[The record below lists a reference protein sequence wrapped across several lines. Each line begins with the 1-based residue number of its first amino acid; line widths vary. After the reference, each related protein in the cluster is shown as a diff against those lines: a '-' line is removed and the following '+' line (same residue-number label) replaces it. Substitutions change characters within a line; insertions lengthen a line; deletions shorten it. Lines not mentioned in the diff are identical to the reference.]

1 MKKYFYRIIGL
12 GFAALAT
19 LACSREDAS
28 IETPG
33 ADDFKMTVQA
43 NAPTKTF
50 VTEAGGNNFQISWS
64 ATDRLGVYEVA
75 NSVVQANKTTS
86 AALGSTTTDASFTFT
101 FSGNPT
107 GPFDYTFVYPD
118 EALTKSGNKYLV
130 TIPQEQQIDA
140 NADNGYTFPPAA
152 DVMVSRPVHS
162 NVRPNPVMAS
172 FARLGGTA
180 RMVIKAPTTSE
191 TIQKI
196 IFSTTENVNLAGSYE
211 LNPATGELSDG
222 ITTNGTNSITLTPAT
237 STTFTG
243 NIVVWFRL
251 AEITLTDNFTVSVT
265 TDKKTYTKTMYLT
278 QLGRELQFRN
288 SNLTKFGI
296 DMTDTSG
303 VTGLDNLLT
312 DYIDSDFTGV
322 SNYYFTTWTNKVGS
336 ASKAVY
342 AGHSNRRDDGSIGLR
357 SEKTN
362 NSYWVSYS
370 GIVSTASGGKIKAVT
385 IKLKQYS
392 STRTA
397 YVYAKNSSYSGPDD
411 LWDDE
416 KRGTEIGS
424 VSTATD
430 HDVTQTFDFTGD
442 YTFVGIR
449 ASGPIDISYIQVT
462 WEGAPIPETTTG
474 NATSI
479 NSAGATLHG
488 SFTNA
493 AGGIYEAGFYWDTT
507 SEALAAKEHP
517 TQFITTDGTN
527 AASGSFSCAL
537 GSMNEMTT
545 YYYRAYILWLNT
557 ETNTYQEFLGDIK
570 SFQTTTRDYSAAGWL
585 EMPAYTVSGMAG
597 TTTSS
602 LSDLYCVTHKAT
614 MGGTEQRNYTILY
627 DPDMY
632 TSYWV
637 AYPLCSD
644 HLGSNRT
651 DPWGLYDPKVPADK
665 QINLSKGY
673 GVDVY
678 EGGVKTN
685 YYARGHQIPNAD
697 RNGVEDMRVQ
707 TYYPT
712 NITPQLQ
719 DRFNGGIWMHLESGV
734 REAVHAGDTVYVVT
748 GAAFRKKGG
757 SEEIKYITNTYSQ
770 IMPVPNYYWKV
781 LLKVKWNGTNINGAN
796 AIGFWLE
803 HRDDLGSGSS
813 AYQNYATTVDQIE
826 EWTGFDFFA
835 NLPTELQALCE
846 NKSDWNA
853 FKNF

>member
-1 MKKYFYRIIGL
+1 MKKYLYRIIGL
-12 GFAALAT
+12 GFAVLAT
-19 LACSREDAS
+19 LACSQKE
-28 IETPG
+28 EVLPENT
-33 ADDFKMTVQA
+33 
-43 NAPTKTF
+43 APESEAFQMKVSAGDPTTKT
-50 VTEAGGNNFQISWS
+50 VIDEAGENYNILWQAGDKLGAVQKLNS
-64 ATDRLGVYEVA
+64 ALSLVESSPLASGGATAQFCFSLSGPENASYEH
-75 NSVVQANKTTS
+75 
-86 AALGSTTTDASFTFT
+86 
-101 FSGNPT
+101 
-107 GPFDYTFVYPD
+107 TFVYPSS
-118 EALTKSGNKYLV
+118 ALTKPAGQYLV
-130 TIPQEQQIDA
+130 SLPASQTFAA
-140 NADNGYTFPPAA
+140 NSFDPAA
-152 DVMVSRPVHS
+152 DVLVSQHTQSATRP
-162 NVRPNPVMAS
+162 AS
-172 FARLGGTA
+172 VSARFARLGGTA
-180 RMVIKAPTTSE
+180 RMVIKAPTTTE
-191 TIQKI
+191 TVQKI
-196 IFSTTENVNLAGSYE
+196 VFSTTESVSLAGSYE
-211 LNPATGELSDG
+211 LNPSTGELSDG
-222 ITTNGTNSITLTPAT
+222 ITGGGTNSITLTPASAT
-237 STTFTG
+237 AFSG
-243 NIVVWFRL
+243 DVVVWFRL

-265 TDKKTYTKTMYLT
+265 TDKKTYTKTMYLSKLSRT
-278 QLGRELQFRN
+278 LEFRN
-288 SNLTKFGI
+288 SKLVRFGI
-296 DMTDTSG
+296 DMTDASG
-303 VTGLDNLLT
+303 VTGIENAT
-312 DYIDSDFTGV
+312 IDIINSTFTGV
-322 SNYYFTTWTNKVGS
+322 NTTSYTTWSNKVGS
-336 ASKAVY
+336 ESTAVY
-342 AGHSNRRDDGSIGLR
+342 AGHSATRSTGGPIGLHADPKNGKHPGIITTT
-357 SEKTN
+357 SAGKVKSVYISAKTD
-362 NSYWVSYS
+362 YAERY
-370 GIVSTASGGKIKAVT
+370 
-385 IKLKQYS
+385 LD
-392 STRTA
+392 
-397 YVYAKNSSYSGPDD
+397 VYAKNSPYESTDD
-411 LWDDE
+411 LWDDSNKGE
-416 KRGTEIGS
+416 LIGS
-424 VSTATD
+424 LHIPDYSSAEGTI
-430 HDVTQTFDFTGD
+430 DFSSD
-442 YTFVGIR
+442 YTYVALRSR
-449 ASGPIDISYIQVT
+449 AYAIDVYEIHIK
-462 WEGAPIPETTTG
+462 WEGGIPIPEVATE
-474 NATSI
+474 NATDN

-537 GSMNEMTT
+537 GSLNEMTT

-557 ETNTYQEFLGDIK
+557 ETNTYQEFLGEIK

-846 NKSDWNA
+846 NKSDWTT

>member
-303 VTGLDNLLT
+303 VTGLDNIRT
-312 DYIDSDFTGV
+312 DVINAEFTGV
-322 SNYYFTTWTNKVGS
+322 PSTTYADWAGKKGTNTT
-336 ASKAVY
+336 AVY
-342 AGHSNRRDDGSIGLR
+342 AGHSAKRASGEIGLR
-357 SEKTN
+357 QQDHK
-362 NSYWVSYS
+362 
-370 GIVSTASGGKIKAVT
+370 GIVSTASGGTLKSVTVT
-385 IKLKQYS
+385 IHNSTDYTRTVNIYAKSTAYS
-392 STRTA
+392 STGDVFDDNNKGTLVQSIVYPKNTA
-397 YVYAKNSSYSGPDD
+397 EISETVNVPSGYSYVGISCPSYS
-411 LWDDE
+411 
-416 KRGTEIGS
+416 
-424 VSTATD
+424 V
-430 HDVTQTFDFTGD
+430 
-442 YTFVGIR
+442 
-449 ASGPIDISYIQVT
+449 DIAEIQVN
-462 WEGAPIPETTTG
+462 WEGAPEPEVTT
-474 NATSI
+474 NEASDI
-479 NSAGATLHG
+479 QYYGATLNG

-507 SEALAAKEHP
+507 AEALAANAHP
-517 TQFITTDGTN
+517 SQVITTDGTN
-527 AASGSFSCAL
+527 NTSGSFSCEL
-537 GSMNEMTT
+537 NSLNELTY
-545 YYYRAYILWLNT
+545 YYYRAYVLWLNT
-557 ETNTYQEFLGDIK
+557 ETNTYEEYLGEIK
-570 SFQTTTRDYSAAGWL
+570 SFRTIAHVYSAAGWL
-585 EMPAYTVSGMAG
+585 ELPAYNSATIGSDISG
-597 TTTSS
+597 TTPSP
-602 LSDLYCVTHKAT
+602 LSNLYYVTHKAE
-614 MGGTEQRNYTILY
+614 MGGKQQRNYTLLY
-627 DPDMY
+627 DPKMY
-632 TSYWV
+632 MSYWV

-644 HLGSNRT
+644 HLGSGR
-651 DPWGLYDPKVPADK
+651 DDQWGVIDPKVPE
-665 QINLSKGY
+665 NLQVPLAEGSY
-673 GVDVY
+673 GVKDEEDKWY
-678 EGGVKTN
+678 D
-685 YYARGHQIPNAD
+685 RGHQLPNAD
-697 RNGVEDMRVQ
+697 RNGVATMQVQ
-707 TYYPT
+707 TYFPT
-712 NITPQLQ
+712 NITPQ
-719 DRFNGGIWMHLESGV
+719 RAGFNQGIWMRLEGGV
-734 REAVHAGDTVYVVT
+734 RDAVHAGDTVYVVT
-748 GAAFRKKGG
+748 GASYRKKGG
-757 SEEIKYITNTYSQ
+757 SEDINSIHCGSRQNYMYLH
-770 IMPVPNYYWKV
+770 VPNYYWKV
-781 LLKVKWNGTNINGAN
+781 LLKVKRSGSGIYDAC
-796 AIGFWLE
+796 AVGFWME
-803 HRDDLGSGSS
+803 HRTDLESGGKTY
-813 AYQNYATTVDQIE
+813 ANYTTTVDQIE

-835 NLPTELQALCE
+835 NLPEALQNVCE
-846 NKSDWNA
+846 DSSDWTT

>member
-1 MKKYFYRIIGL
+1 MKKYLNRFIGL
-12 GFAALAT
+12 GFAVLAT
-19 LACSREDAS
+19 LACSRE
-28 IETPG
+28 E
-33 ADDFKMTVQA
+33 V
-43 NAPTKTF
+43 NAPENTRPVSESFHMKVSAGDPTTKT
-50 VTEAGGNNFQISWS
+50 VINEEGGSYNVLWQAGDKLGAVQKLNGALSLIESS
-64 ATDRLGVYEVA
+64 PLASGGATA
-75 NSVVQANKTTS
+75 QF
-86 AALGSTTTDASFTFT
+86 SF
-101 FSGNPT
+101 SIT
-107 GPFDYTFVYPD
+107 GPDNASYEHTFVYPSS
-118 EALTKSGNKYLV
+118 ALTKPADAYLAS
-130 TIPQEQQIDA
+130 IPASQTFAA
-140 NADNGYTFPPAA
+140 NSFDPAA
-152 DVMVSRPVHS
+152 DVLVSQHTQSATRPTSVEA
-162 NVRPNPVMAS
+162 R

-180 RMVIKAPTTSE
+180 RMVIKAPTTTE
-191 TIQKI
+191 TVRKI
-196 IFSTTENVNLAGSYE
+196 VFSTTESVNLAGSYT
-211 LNPATGELSDG
+211 LNPATGELSDDV
-222 ITTNGTNSITLTPAT
+222 TANGTNAITLTPAA
-237 STTFTG
+237 STAFTG
-243 NIVVWFRL
+243 EVVVWFRL

-265 TDKKTYTKTMYLT
+265 TDKKTYTKTMYLSKLSRT
-278 QLGRELQFRN
+278 LTFQN
-288 SNLTKFGI
+288 SKLTKFGI
-296 DMTDTSG
+296 DMTDASG
-303 VTGLDNLLT
+303 VTGVDNILT
-312 DYIDSDFTGV
+312 DHIDSDFTGV
-322 SNYYFTTWTNKVGS
+322 TNYYFTTWTNKVGS
-336 ASKAVY
+336 ESKAVY

-397 YVYAKNSSYSGPDD
+397 YIHAKNSSYSGPDD

-416 KRGTEIGS
+416 KRGAEIGS

-430 HDVTQTFDFTGD
+430 HDVTQTFDFTED

-462 WEGAPIPETTTG
+462 WEGAPLPETTTG
-474 NATSI
+474 EATSI
-479 NSAGATLHG
+479 NSAGATLNG

-517 TQFITTDGTN
+517 TQYITTDGTN
-527 AASGSFSCAL
+527 ATSGNFSCAL
-537 GSMNEMTT
+537 GSLNEMTT
-545 YYYRAYILWLNT
+545 YYYRSYILWLNT
-557 ETNTYQEFLGDIK
+557 ETNTYQEFLGEIK

-585 EMPAYTVSGMAG
+585 EMPAYTTGGMSG

-614 MGGTEQRNYTILY
+614 MGGIEQRNYTILY

-637 AYPLCSD
+637 AYPICSN
-644 HLGSNRT
+644 HLTTGRVDS
-651 DPWGLYDPKVPADK
+651 WGIYDPKVPASK
-665 QINLSKGY
+665 QVDLSGGY
-673 GVDVY
+673 GVNVY

-697 RNGVEDMRVQ
+697 RNNVPEMQQQ

-719 DRFNGGIWMHLESGV
+719 EGFNGGIWMDLESGV

-757 SEEIKYITNTYSQ
+757 SEVIKTIDARNKTLP
-770 IMPVPNYYWKV
+770 IPNYYWKV
-781 LLKVKWNGTNINGAN
+781 LLKVKWNGTSINGAC
-796 AIGFWLE
+796 AVGFWLE
-803 HRDDLGSGSS
+803 HRDDLRTNTS

-826 EWTGFDFFA
+826 AWTGFDFFA
-835 NLPTELQALCE
+835 NLPAELQALCE
-846 NKSDWNA
+846 NSSDWTA